1 MKINWF
7 SKVTMTL
14 LLPFTSGL
22 NVQPIYNILWKKLC
36 NKNAATFIFEH
47 NSCFIHITRRIK
59 EVCFKRK
66 SCVARTKFLIHDIGN
81 GMKRSCK
88 KKKKLNDKVLL
99 SFKHTLTVQ
108 THIHT
113 LASYFPLLS
122 GFFFLFFSFS
132 FSSNFFFLR
141 VFISINVLYN
151 MLVKFI
157 EKNTNFKLSC
167 FKLLRSLCFCCDI
180 LKWKELKA
188 VLSFV
193 CIIWNCRQNRN
204 TGPNVYLTLPNTSL
218 KKVCETFFLKFH
230 ILKRKVSKFF
240 LS

>member
-1 MKINWF
+1 
-7 SKVTMTL
+7 MTL

-66 SCVARTKFLIHDIGN
+66 SCVARTKFLILDIGN

-122 GFFFLFFSFS
+122 GFFFLFFIFFKFLFFKSFY
-132 FSSNFFFLR
+132 FNKR
-141 VFISINVLYN
+141 VVQCE
-151 MLVKFI
+151 MVKFI

-193 CIIWNCRQNRN
+193 CI
-204 TGPNVYLTLPNTSL
+204 V
-218 KKVCETFFLKFH
+218 
-230 ILKRKVSKFF
+230 
-240 LS
+240 